1 LYKIYRVLCNK
12 KMIISILYINKITKF
27 IDSFGLIFFV
37 ISIITLNKFLYNNVI
52 LLMFFKNI
60 RIFIIFVILLS
71 SLKKID
77 MVCYI

>member
-1 LYKIYRVLCNK
+1 
-12 KMIISILYINKITKF
+12 MIISILYINKITKF